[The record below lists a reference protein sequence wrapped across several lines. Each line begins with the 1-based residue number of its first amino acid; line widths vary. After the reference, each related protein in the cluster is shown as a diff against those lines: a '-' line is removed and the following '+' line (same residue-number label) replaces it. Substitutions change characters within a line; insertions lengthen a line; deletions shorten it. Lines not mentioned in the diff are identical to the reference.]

1 MAVNNIDNLSLG
13 KLLQIVF
20 SEGVRVQISQ
30 DFRDWEMINRFQA
43 PISPAREYR
52 FSFQNTLNPAS
63 IQHVSPE
70 GSFHN
75 FPRGFKPTVEEK
87 TAIMKSLEATMEI
100 EYDLVGIVTGKLP
113 SGLTC

>member
-1 MAVNNIDNLSLG
+1 MSVTNIDNLSLG

-30 DFRDWEMINRFQA
+30 DFRDWEMINRFKA

-75 FPRGFKPTVEEK
+75 FPTGFKPTVEEK
-87 TAIMKSLEATMEI
+87 TAIMKSIEATMEI
-100 EYDLVGIVTGKLP
+100 EYDLKKTSKKL
-113 SGLTC
+113 G